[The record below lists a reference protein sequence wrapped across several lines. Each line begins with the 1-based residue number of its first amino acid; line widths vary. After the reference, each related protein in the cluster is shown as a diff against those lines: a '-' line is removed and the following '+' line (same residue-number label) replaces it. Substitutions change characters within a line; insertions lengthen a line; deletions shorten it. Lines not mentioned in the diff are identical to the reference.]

1 MTRSKF
7 SAFLFILGLAFLLI
21 GTVAN
26 AQTATGRIVGTVLDN
41 TGAAIPNAVVTATNE
56 GTQVS
61 YKSTSNDSGGYNFEA
76 LQAGI
81 YTITV
86 EVSGFKKYSSSK
98 NVLTANDTVTLRVT
112 LETGAISESVQVEG
126 SYDRVQTN
134 QSGNIG
140 AIVTAKNLV
149 DLPIVGRNPLSLIA
163 FQPGVATGSNTGGGT
178 HIFGARDR
186 AVNLTM
192 DGIDSNEASAG
203 TATTSPARVNPDS
216 LQEYRVITSNADASF
231 GRNSGGQ
238 ITMITKSG
246 TNEFHGN
253 VFEFHRNRVLD
264 ANTWDLN
271 RIGVGRRFN
280 LLNQFGGS
288 LGGPIIKNKL
298 FFFFNTQWQ
307 RRVQTIEQTNTVYTA
322 QARQGLYRYVV
333 GGRNFPA
340 GSGASSSVDAQ
351 GNPVAGL
358 TIGTY
363 NVVNNDP
370 RRLGLDPTVQGILG
384 LTPLPNRFDVSGTDG
399 LNTASYTWLATR
411 TDPERNF
418 TTKIDFTLN
427 ERHSFF
433 GRFTWGQQD
442 TVGDTTNAGAARFPG
457 LTPIVATYR
466 TPKNLAVGWRSTLNS
481 STTNE
486 LIAGGNNFLF
496 NFEVPSRFDQ
506 RTTPIITALPTDP
519 LSNAFGNAREI
530 TTYQVV
536 DNLTHVRGA
545 HTLRTGLNLRLTRHY
560 DERGSVAGLN
570 INPQYILSGSAVDP
584 TRFSIPTQCSTTIT
598 TNCINV
604 NDVTRLNGHINDM
617 LGKIGRVTVGL
628 VSQGNQYAPPGTP
641 FIFDAWY
648 PEYDLY
654 FQDDWRAKPN
664 LTINFG
670 LRYEPKPNPFAKS
683 EARIFAPRQ
692 PFVLGSAPATDL
704 QWQNSDLVNSDLNN
718 FAPSVGVA
726 WDPFKNGKTSV
737 RGNFRIAYDRMSTFL
752 PSSFVYPNV
761 PGITL
766 AIDNRVIGQTDNRL
780 RDGAPSIAP
789 PAGVSP
795 TTLATPVNPG
805 FLSQD
810 LIDPNFVSPKT
821 YMWSFGV
828 QRDVGKGFVVDVQY
842 IGRAARQ
849 LQGTYLRNQ
858 AEIFNNGF
866 LTAFNDAKAGRESDL
881 LNRLTTAHPNR
892 TATET
897 GAAFIRRF
905 FAATVTN
912 NNVASL
918 ASTLNNTIV
927 GGRTLPDRN
936 LSNPYFFTPYPQLLG
951 GLSVTDSGSF
961 SNYHAAIFEVK
972 RQMST
977 GLTFDVSYT
986 FSKSLDD
993 RSFDPV
999 FTAAGTGT
1007 TQTAQNTT
1015 LDPNNRR
1022 LNYGVS
1028 DFDRTHVFNGTVVY
1042 DLPFGQGRFFLKDA
1056 NGFVERIFGGW
1067 TISSNVIVQSG
1078 RPFTVVSGTNSFNS
1092 AVSSRANYSLKDYS
1106 TKIRFENGAPF
1117 VFTPEQIA
1125 AFSLPAPGEIG
1136 NTNRNAFRMPRF
1148 FNMDASLIKR
1158 VRIRETINFEFR
1170 AEATNV
1176 TNAVNFALPSVS
1188 VLTPATLGRTLAT
1201 SNPVASSAAT
1211 SRVIQL
1217 GAKINF

>member
-1 MTRSKF
+1 MTRAKF
-7 SAFLFILGLAFLLI
+7 SLAFLLS
-21 GTVAN
+21 GLVLFLMASGVN
-26 AQTATGRIVGTVLDN
+26 AQTATGRIVGTVQDAV
-41 TGAAIPNAVVTATNE
+41 GAAVPNATVTATNE

-61 YKSTSNDSGGYNFEA
+61 YKTTTNTVGAYNFEA
-76 LQAGI
+76 LQAGS
-81 YTITV
+81 YTILA
-86 EVSGFKKYSSSK
+86 EVNGFKKYSSSK
-98 NVLTANDTVTLRVT
+98 NVLTANDTLTLRVA
-112 LETGAISESVQVEG
+112 LETGAISETVQVEG
-126 SYDRVQTN
+126 TYERVQTN

-140 AIVTAKNLV
+140 AVVAGKNLV

-163 FQPGVATGSNTGGGT
+163 FQPGVATGANTGGGT

-203 TATTSPARVNPDS
+203 TATTSPTRVNPDS

-238 ITMITKSG
+238 IAMVTKSG
-246 TNEFHGN
+246 TNQFHGN
-253 VFEFHRNRVLD
+253 LYEFHRNRVLD

-271 RIGVGRRFN
+271 RIGVARRFN

-307 RRVQTIEQTNTVYTA
+307 RRIQTIEQTNTVYTA
-322 QARQGLYRYVV
+322 QARQGQFRYVV

-340 GSGASSSVDAQ
+340 GSGTSSSVDAQ

-363 NVVNNDP
+363 NAVTNDP

-384 LTPLPNRFDVSGTDG
+384 LTPLPNRFDVGDG
-399 LNTASYTWLATR
+399 LNTAGYTWLATR

-427 ERHSFF
+427 DRHSFF
-433 GRFTWGQQD
+433 GRYAWGQQD

-457 LTPIVATYR
+457 LPAIVATYR

-506 RTTPIITALPTDP
+506 RTTPVITALPTDP

-545 HTLRTGLNLRLTRHY
+545 HTLRAGLNLRLTRHY

-584 TRFSIPTQCSTTIT
+584 TRFQIPTQCSTTIT

-648 PEYDLY
+648 PEYDVY
-654 FQDDWRAKPN
+654 FQDDWRVKSN
-664 LTINFG
+664 LTINVG
-670 LRYEPKPNPFAKS
+670 LRYEPKPNPYAKS

-692 PFVLGSAPATDL
+692 AFVLGSAPATDL

-718 FAPSVGVA
+718 WAPSVGLA
-726 WDPFKNGKTSV
+726 WDPFKNGKTSI

-761 PGITL
+761 PGTSL

-780 RDGAPSIAP
+780 RDGIPTLAAPT
-789 PAGVSP
+789 GVSP
-795 TTLATPVNPG
+795 TALTTPVNPG

-858 AEIFNNGF
+858 SEIFSNGF

-897 GAAFIRRF
+897 GAAFVRRF

-918 ASTLNNTIV
+918 AASLNTTIV

-936 LSNPYFFTPYPQLLG
+936 LGNPYFFTPYPQLLG

-977 GLTFDVSYT
+977 GLTFDVSYV

-999 FTAAGTGT
+999 FTTAGTGASL
-1007 TQTAQNTT
+1007 TAQNTT

-1022 LNYGVS
+1022 LNYGFS
-1028 DFDRTHVFNGTVVY
+1028 DFDRKHVLNGTVVY
-1042 DLPFGQGRFFLKDA
+1042 DLPFGEGKFFLKNA
-1056 NGFVERIFGGW
+1056 NAVVDRIFNGW
-1067 TISSNVIVQSG
+1067 TVSSNIILQSG
-1078 RPFTVVSGTNSFNS
+1078 RPFTVLSGTNSFNS
-1092 AVSSRANYSLKDYS
+1092 AVSSRANFSGTNFNPQFQNDPTS
-1106 TKIRFENGAPF
+1106 GVPF
-1117 VFTPEQIA
+1117 LFTA
-1125 AFSLPAPGEIG
+1125 AERAQFTLPGPGELGNIG
-1136 NTNRNAFRMPRF
+1136 RNSFRMPRN
-1148 FNMDASLIKR
+1148 FNVDAALIKR
-1158 VRIRETINFEFR
+1158 VRIRETLNFEFR
-1170 AEATNV
+1170 TEISNLTN
-1176 TNAVNFALPSVS
+1176 TPYFAVPAIS
-1188 VLTPATLGRTLAT
+1188 VLTPATLGRSLST
-1201 SNPVASSAAT
+1201 SNPASSNA
-1211 SRVIQL
+1211 RIIQL

>member
-1 MTRSKF
+1 MTRSK
-7 SAFLFILGLAFLLI
+7 SLIVFLLSCLVI
-21 GTVAN
+21 SLMVSGVG
-26 AQTATGRIVGTVLDN
+26 AQTATGRIVGTVQDAA
-41 TGAAIPNAVVTATNE
+41 GAAVSNATVTATNE

-61 YKSTSNDSGGYNFEA
+61 YKTTTNTVGAYNFEA
-76 LQAGI
+76 LQAGS
-81 YTITV
+81 YTITA
-86 EVSGFKKYSSSK
+86 EVNGFKKYSSSK
-98 NVLTANDTVTLRVT
+98 NVLTANDTLTLRVT
-112 LETGAISESVQVEG
+112 LETGAISEVVQVEG
-126 SYDRVQTN
+126 TYERVQTN

-140 AIVTAKNLV
+140 TVVTAKNLV

-238 ITMITKSG
+238 ITMVTKSG

-253 VFEFHRNRVLD
+253 LFEFHRNRVLD

-322 QARQGLYRYVV
+322 QARQGLFRYVV

-363 NVVNNDP
+363 NVVTNDP
-370 RRLGLDPTVQGILG
+370 RRLGLDPTVQGIIG
-384 LTPLPNRFDVSGTDG
+384 LTPLPNRFDVGDG
-399 LNTASYTWLATR
+399 LNTAGYTWLARR

-433 GRFTWGQQD
+433 GRYTWGQQD

-457 LTPIVATYR
+457 LPAIVATYR
-466 TPKNLAVGWRSTLNS
+466 TPKNLAVGWRSTLS
-481 STTNE
+481 STMTNE

-496 NFEVPSRFDQ
+496 NFEVPSRLDN

-536 DNLTHVRGA
+536 DNLTKVHEA
-545 HTLRTGLNLRLTRHY
+545 HTMRMGINLRLTRHY

-570 INPQYILSGSAVDP
+570 INPQYFLSGSAVDP
-584 TRFSIPTQCSTTIT
+584 TRFSIPTQCSTTVT

-604 NDVTRLNGHINDM
+604 NDVSRLNGHINDM
-617 LGKIGRVTVGL
+617 LGKIGRAAVGL
-628 VSQGNQYAPPGTP
+628 VAQGNQYAPAGTP

-654 FQDDWRAKPN
+654 FQDDWRVKSN

-670 LRYEPKPNPFAKS
+670 VRYEPKPNPYAKS

-704 QWQNSDLVNSDLNN
+704 QWQNADLVKSDLNN
-718 FAPSVGVA
+718 WAPSVGVA
-726 WDPFKNGKTSV
+726 WDPFRDGRTSI
-737 RGNFRIAYDRMSTFL
+737 RSNFRIAYDRMSTFL

-761 PGITL
+761 PGTSL

-780 RDGAPSIAP
+780 RDGLPTLAA
-789 PAGVSP
+789 PAGLSP
-795 TTLATPVNPG
+795 IALTTPVNPG

-828 QRDVGKGFVVDVQY
+828 QRDVGKGFVVDLQY

-858 AEIFNNGF
+858 AEIFSNGF
-866 LTAFNDAKAGRESDL
+866 LTAFNEAKAGRESDL
-881 LNRLTTAHPNR
+881 LNRLTASHPNR

-905 FAATVTN
+905 FAASVTN

-918 ASTLNNTIV
+918 AASLNTTIV

-936 LSNPYFFTPYPQLLG
+936 LGNPFFFTPYPQLLG

-961 SNYHAAIFEVK
+961 SNYHAAVFEVK
-972 RQMST
+972 RQVSS
-977 GLTFDVSYT
+977 GLTFDVSYV

-999 FTAAGTGT
+999 FTAAGTGA

-1022 LNYGVS
+1022 LNYGFS
-1028 DFDRTHVFNGTVVY
+1028 DFDRTHVLNGTVVY
-1042 DLPFGQGRFFLKDA
+1042 DLPFGTGRFFL
-1056 NGFVERIFGGW
+1056 NGGNGVVDRIFGGW
-1067 TISSNVIVQSG
+1067 TVSSNVILQSG

-1092 AVSSRANYSLKDYS
+1092 AVSSRANFSGTNFKPKFQD
-1106 TKIRFENGAPF
+1106 EGGVPF
-1117 VFTPEQIA
+1117 LFTA
-1125 AFSLPAPGEIG
+1125 AERAQFSLPAPGDIG
-1136 NTNRNAFRMPRF
+1136 NTNRNAFRMPRN
-1148 FNMDASLIKR
+1148 FNIDAALIKR
-1158 VRIRETINFEFR
+1158 VQIRETINFEFR
-1170 AEATNV
+1170 TEVSNLTN
-1176 TNAVNFALPSVS
+1176 TPYFAVPSVS
-1188 VLTPATLGRTLAT
+1188 VLTPATLGRSLST
-1201 SNPVASSAAT
+1201 SNPASSNA
-1211 SRVIQL
+1211 RIIQL
-1217 GAKINF
+1217 GAKFNF